1 MADRL
6 TQLQDTVNQ
15 VSSLISYNEYFN
27 KLINNFQ
34 QAEHFCN
41 SVGILQLSAIPSKFA
56 GFDRPGTDDRISSGG
71 LKTGNSNSN
80 PKVPPPPTEDYAQL
94 FSTLIARTAK
104 DIEQLIDSLPS
115 EESSQELQ
123 FQSLKRL
130 EKENQ
135 DAAENLEDM
144 VAKGEQ
150 LLEKIQKC
158 LADIASSQL
167 EGVIKG

>member
-1 MADRL
+1 M
-6 TQLQDTVNQ
+6 
-15 VSSLISYNEYFN
+15 
-27 KLINNFQ
+27 
-34 QAEHFCN
+34 
-41 SVGILQLSAIPSKFA
+41 G
-56 GFDRPGTDDRISSGG
+56 SGG
-71 LKTGNSNSN
+71 LKPGVQNTI
-80 PKVPPPPTEDYAQL
+80 PKPTEDYAQL

-123 FQSLKRL
+123 VQSLKRL

-144 VAKGEQ
+144 VFKAEQ
-150 LLEKIQKC
+150 LLEKIQNC
-158 LADIASSQL
+158 LAHIASSQL